1 VDFIMAVTVQQHK
14 IGDSVVVAFTVPV
27 VDSEKLSLGRVQA
40 TVDPIRCGETAHRQ
54 SAQT

>member
-1 VDFIMAVTVQQHK
+1 MAVTVQQHK

-40 TVDPIRCGETAHRQ
+40 TVDPIRCGETAHCQ